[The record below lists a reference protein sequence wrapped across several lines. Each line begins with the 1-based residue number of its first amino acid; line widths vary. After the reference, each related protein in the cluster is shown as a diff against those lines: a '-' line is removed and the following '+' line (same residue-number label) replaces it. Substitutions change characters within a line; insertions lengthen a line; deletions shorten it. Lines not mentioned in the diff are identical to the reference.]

1 MFGIGITEILLIL
14 GIALVIIGPKN
25 LPELARSVGKGYAE
39 FMKGFREIQKS
50 LEDDVSNLKSTVDP
64 LETEVSD
71 LHKSL
76 DPNQLFDEQD
86 EQDEQ
91 EESGAKDKTPNADAP
106 SQNQKKETKAK

>member
-1 MFGIGITEILLIL
+1 MFGIGITEIILIL

-39 FMKGFREIQKS
+39 FMKGFREIQKN
-50 LEDDVSNLKSTVDP
+50 LEDDVSNLKNTVEP

-76 DPNQLFDEQD
+76 DPNQLFDED
-86 EQDEQ
+86 EQD
-91 EESGAKDKTPNADAP
+91 GDKDKTEKADDP
-106 SQNQKKETKAK
+106 SQNQKKENKAK

>member
-86 EQDEQ
+86 EQ

-106 SQNQKKETKAK
+106 SQNQKKENKAK

>member
-25 LPELARSVGKGYAE
+25 LPDLARSVGKGYAE

-50 LEDDVSNLKSTVDP
+50 LENDVSNLKSTVDP

-76 DPNQLFDEQD
+76 DPNQLFDEQ
-86 EQDEQ
+86 
-91 EESGAKDKTPNADAP
+91 EESETKDKTPNADAP
-106 SQNQKKETKAK
+106 SQNQKKENKAK